1 MATIT
6 KYRMIIGGGYIE
18 TTSLD
23 EAIASSHEYIEIIET
38 VEEIN

>member
-6 KYRMIIGGGYIE
+6 KYRMLVGEGYIE

-23 EAIASSHEYIEIIET
+23 EAIASGYEYVEVTET
-38 VEEIN
+38 VEEMN